1 MFLWCGKVSPWTDD
15 TRQQVKHFKSSMI
28 TVIANLTHIISR
40 LLPESGFVLVQHQC
54 RMYDNCKSR
63 PEKILDVRNIERNT
77 GRKIHI
83 SPEKIKSSDR
93 WYGKS
98 IRFWR
103 WKGKQIAG
111 KNWHPQTASFL
122 RICFLVFV
130 EFYNSKICC
139 SFFLEISYFQLK

>member
-1 MFLWCGKVSPWTDD
+1 MFLWCGKVSPWTAD

-40 LLPESGFVLVQHQC
+40 LLPELGFVLVNHQC

-83 SPEKIKSSDR
+83 SPEKIKV
-93 WYGKS
+93 S
-98 IRFWR
+98 INDTERNSLPEM
-103 WKGKQIAG
+103 KGKTNCWQKLTPTNCI
-111 KNWHPQTASFL
+111 
-122 RICFLVFV
+122 
-130 EFYNSKICC
+130 
-139 SFFLEISYFQLK
+139 FLENMLLGFCRILQQ